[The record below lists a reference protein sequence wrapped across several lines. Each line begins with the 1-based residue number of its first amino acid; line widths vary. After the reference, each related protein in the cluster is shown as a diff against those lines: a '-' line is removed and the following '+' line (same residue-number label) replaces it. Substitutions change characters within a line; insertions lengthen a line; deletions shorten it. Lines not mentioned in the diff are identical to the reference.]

1 MSLRTSLLAVVEAA
15 RKISGP
21 TGVDIRVDQLTIRT
35 RTWSGTRLRLGTDT
49 DVDLV
54 LPANYPIR
62 LIASHEVHAD
72 VGRYEYGDI
81 LVNHITPSD
90 GAGVGYTPAQ
100 LKPAVTTD
108 NVEILY
114 IITGSHAGTYE
125 LVEAR
130 TYRPFTYQL
139 VLRRRTL

>member
-15 RKISGP
+15 RKITGP
-21 TGVDIRVDQLTIRT
+21 TGVDIRTDALTIRT
-35 RTWSGTRLRLGTDT
+35 RTWSGARLRLGTAT

-62 LIASHEVHAD
+62 LIASHEVNSSN
-72 VGRYEYGDI
+72 GRYEFGDI
-81 LVNHITPSD
+81 LVNHITPFD
-90 GAGVGYTPAQ
+90 GVTTGYTLAQ
-100 LKPAVTTD
+100 LKPPVTTD

-114 IITGSHAGTYE
+114 LITGSHPGTYE